1 MTCFFYLPRV
11 YTKKFIIS
19 QNLVQKYATKL
30 TFPSFFNSSSAV
42 MNQRML
48 KQVGTATSSSAV
60 HDALEV
66 PSGWLLGKGL
76 QTDTQHPPNTHLCN
90 KKNHW
95 HTENEFCMVN
105 GAGYEDRLQKAHLVM
120 KYLHLQLMRYHA
132 AKKTI
137 YTKMKTME

>member
-76 QTDTQHPPNTHLCN
+76 QTDTQHPPNTHFCN
-90 KKNHW
+90 KKITGTQRMNFVW
-95 HTENEFCMVN
+95 LMV
-105 GAGYEDRLQKAHLVM
+105 LVM
-120 KYLHLQLMRYHA
+120 KTDYKRH
-132 AKKTI
+132 I
-137 YTKMKTME
+137 